1 VNDDEGRLERYDDE
15 EEGIAENP
23 LPEDMLEQEASD
35 DVEADINGVR
45 AARDLFGPDP
55 DR

>member
-1 VNDDEGRLERYDDE
+1 MNDDDDRLERDDD

-23 LPEDMLEQEASD
+23 VPEGMLEQEASD
-35 DVEADINGVR
+35 QIEADVEGVR
-45 AARDLFGPDP
+45 AADDLFGPDP